1 MGKDKELFL
10 FGQAGK
16 RVCKLEA
23 AISKVSPLLRKEND
37 RQRIFCAI
45 IFVGGKRDIFY
56 YIYGIRG
63 RQFPKVT
70 GAETFLARASRVSS
84 EQYCGIYII
93 NEYEYLSN
101 CQCYHVVSRQRKR
114 NVQRYP
120 LRDFFSVH

>member
-1 MGKDKELFL
+1 M

-70 GAETFLARASRVSS
+70 GAETFLARASRMSS
-84 EQYCGIYII
+84 EQYCRI
-93 NEYEYLSN
+93 
-101 CQCYHVVSRQRKR
+101 
-114 NVQRYP
+114 
-120 LRDFFSVH
+120 